1 MSSIEIKEILA
12 KPISFGTERAL
23 TEIKYIVIHFTGNKG
38 DTAENNGKYFATSN
52 TRQSG
57 AHFFVDKQGK
67 ICRSIRLNKI
77 AWSVGGFFTK
87 ENGAGTYYQKCTNA
101 NSVSIELCDCLKG
114 ASWEQMKAT
123 SLLVQYIQR
132 KCPNAKT
139 IIRHW
144 DVNGKQC
151 PGPMTGTGNKKW
163 KRFHS
168 FLTKGYQFKAKVVKK
183 AAVRSSGKVTPTN
196 KIGTV
201 KFGKIVTI
209 EKVAGRWGRLKG
221 KTEDGKHR
229 WISLRKIKEL

>member
-1 MSSIEIKEILA
+1 MPIEIQEILA

-52 TRQSG
+52 TRQAG
-57 AHFFVDKQGK
+57 AHFFVDKKGK
-67 ICRSIRLNKI
+67 ICRSIRMNKI

-87 ENGAGTYYQKCTNA
+87 ENGAGAYYQKCTNA

-151 PGPMTGTGNKKW
+151 PAPFTGTNNKKW

-168 FLTKGYQFKAKVVKK
+168 FLVNGYQFKAKVTKK
-183 AAVRSSGKVTPTN
+183 AAIRTTGKVTATN
-196 KIGTV
+196 KIGIATAGVVV
-201 KFGKIVTI
+201 KV
-209 EKVAGRWGRLKG
+209 EKVVRDWGRIKG
-221 KTEDGKHR
+221 KSATGKYR
-229 WISLRKIKEL
+229 WIRLKKLKEI